1 MLVCPNTNAAR
12 ALPWRQSGMTLI
24 EVLVAVLILAVG
36 LLGAAVIQLNA
47 LTYTDSSRMISQAS
61 FIAYDMLDRVRAN
74 SGADYSGGRNEEGRN
89 EGGPPSTAT
98 ASVRDL
104 DLHDF
109 EANIIGFAGASAKGS
124 VVVSGSEVTVS
135 ISWDDARAAKSRGAR
150 ETFTLTSRIA
160 GAREVAQ

>member
-1 MLVCPNTNAAR
+1 MPASPNTR
-12 ALPWRQSGMTLI
+12 FPCTLFHLQSGMTLI
-24 EVLVAVLILAVG
+24 EVLVSVLILAVG

-47 LTYTDSSRMISQAS
+47 LKYTDSARMISQAS

-74 SGADYSGGRNEEGRN
+74 SGADYSWSQTARA
-89 EGGPPSTAT
+89 PLSTSG
-98 ASVRDL
+98 ASVRDV

-109 EANIIGFAGASAKGS
+109 EANIVGFAGEGAKGS

-135 ISWDDARAAKSRGAR
+135 IHWDNARATNAPGAR

-160 GAREVAQ
+160 SEPRAAQ

>member
-1 MLVCPNTNAAR
+1 MLVCPNLKFACV
-12 ALPWRQSGMTLI
+12 LPRHQSGMTLI

-47 LTYTDSSRMISQAS
+47 LKYTDSSRMISQAS

-74 SGADYSGGRNEEGRN
+74 SSVDYSWSRTEGAPL
-89 EGGPPSTAT
+89 GTAS

-109 EANIIGFAGASAKGS
+109 EANIVGFAGASAKGS

-135 ISWDDARAAKSRGAR
+135 ISWDDARGANRSGAR
-150 ETFTLTSRIA
+150 ETFTLASRIA
-160 GAREVAQ
+160 SESGVAK

>member
-1 MLVCPNTNAAR
+1 
-12 ALPWRQSGMTLI
+12 MTLI

-47 LTYTDSSRMISQAS
+47 LKYTDSSRMISQAS

-74 SGADYSGGRNEEGRN
+74 AGADYSSEGA
-89 EGGPPSTAT
+89 PASTSTAG
-98 ASVRDL
+98 VRDL

-109 EANIIGFAGASAKGS
+109 EANIVGFAGASAKGS

-135 ISWDDARAAKSRGAR
+135 ISWDDARAAKSQGAR

-160 GAREVAQ
+160 SEWEVTQ

>member
-1 MLVCPNTNAAR
+1 MLARPNTHPVC
-12 ALPWRQSGMTLI
+12 ALPRHQVGMTLI

-47 LTYTDSSRMISQAS
+47 LKYTDSSRMISQAS

-74 SGADYSGGRNEEGRN
+74 AGADYSWGRTED
-89 EGGPPSTAT
+89 PPLNTAS

-109 EANIIGFAGASAKGS
+109 EANIVGFAGTSGKGS
-124 VVVSGSEVTVS
+124 VVVSGSVVTVS
-135 ISWDDARAAKSRGAR
+135 VSWDDARGANARGAR

-160 GAREVAQ
+160 GDLAVAQ